1 MNARLDATTDQI
13 STTPTMGHN
22 RKRVRHRSR
31 HSRKPFD
38 LLPVPLII
46 EAPLSLSTKNM
57 RHHDYTTLPHMAYT
71 STHSPNFFPGP
82 SFPVAIQPKLLQE
95 EESAA
100 SRDRRIFG
108 GDDDETRS
116 ALELRGPM
124 LDVVLGLFNGI
135 DYDDSL
141 C

>member
-1 MNARLDATTDQI
+1 
-13 STTPTMGHN
+13 
-22 RKRVRHRSR
+22 
-31 HSRKPFD
+31 
-38 LLPVPLII
+38 
-46 EAPLSLSTKNM
+46 
-57 RHHDYTTLPHMAYT
+57 MAYT
-71 STHSPNFFPGP
+71 STHSPSFFPGP